1 MVTKPAIQTS
11 ADLNRALAEK
21 ENQEKQKADAAAAA
35 KARSDGPPNKKAK
48 TDEVGFHEKHDMSSI
63 VKTLQYVTNDKL
75 TDFAW
80 NKLITYSWKDSF

>member
-48 TDEVGFHEKHDMSSI
+48 TDEVGFH
-63 VKTLQYVTNDKL
+63 VKPGLDTNDL
-75 TDFAW
+75 QVCFT
-80 NKLITYSWKDSF
+80 NSGICSPHL

>member
-1 MVTKPAIQTS
+1 MVTKPTIQTS

-48 TDEVGFHEKHDMSSI
+48 TDEVGFHRFHVKHDVSSI
-63 VKTLQYVTNDKL
+63 VKTIAVCDK
-75 TDFAW
+75 
-80 NKLITYSWKDSF
+80 

>member
-1 MVTKPAIQTS
+1 MVTKPTIQTS

-48 TDEVGFHEKHDMSSI
+48 TDEVGFHVKHDMSSI
-63 VKTLQYVTNDKL
+63 VRTLLTIAICDK
-75 TDFAW
+75 
-80 NKLITYSWKDSF
+80 